1 MSSFNISVLSIKIDD
16 DRQRKDLGDI
26 TTLAQSFSA
35 IGQITPIVV
44 EPDGDTYRLIAGERR
59 LTAAKKLGWFEIE
72 AITRADLSDRERV
85 LIELEENVRRKQLT
99 WQEEVKAVQ
108 TFVTLSKEPQAMAA
122 KSLVMSPQTL
132 SHMLTLAD
140 NLDRFPELKDCPTWT
155 SAYAQVT
162 IKLKRLTDAALE
174 DIFEDIASGDLN
186 TAPPEDL
193 ILDSEPTSPASTPKL
208 SHLYAD
214 PAPAKPKEAPAFQA
228 LEGDFALWAK
238 EYTGRRFNLIHCD
251 FPYGLNMG
259 SANLQNSSA
268 RWDVTDGRY
277 DDTPELFDRLTR
289 AFFDNQDNFISDT
302 AHCVFWLA
310 AKNYGRLASRFAHYG
325 WTVCDVPLIWHK
337 SDNAGIAPDVRRW
350 PRRTY
355 EIAVFASRG
364 DRKILKVKAASIA
377 GPTTKDHH
385 LSEKPTPVVTHF
397 LEMLVDETTEIFDP
411 TAGSGTALRAAK
423 ALGAKRGLGL
433 DVLPEHV
440 NYMNG
445 AWND

>member
-174 DIFEDIASGDLN
+174 DIFEDIVSGDLN

-208 SHLYAD
+208 SQLYAD
-214 PAPAKPKEAPAFQA
+214 PEPAKPKEAPAFQA

-238 EYTGRRFNLIHCD
+238 EYTGRRFNLLHCD

-289 AFFDNQDNFISDT
+289 AFFDNQDNFIADT

-377 GPTTKDHH
+377 GPTTKDYH

>member
-193 ILDSEPTSPASTPKL
+193 ILDSEPTSPASAPKL

-302 AHCVFWLA
+302 AHCIFWLA

>member
-26 TTLAQSFSA
+26 TPLAQSLSA

-44 EPDGDTYRLIAGERR
+44 ERDGDSFRLIAGERR
-59 LTAAKKLGWFEIE
+59 LTAAKKLGWSEIE

-108 TFVTLSKEPQAMAA
+108 TFVTLSKEPQALAA
-122 KSLVMSPQTL
+122 KSLVMSAQTL
-132 SHMLTLAD
+132 SHMITLAE
-140 NLDRFPELKDCPTWT
+140 NLERFPELKECPTWT
-155 SAYAQVT
+155 SAYSQVT
-162 IKLKRLTDAALE
+162 IKLQRLTDAALE
-174 DIFEDIASGDLN
+174 DIFEDIVSGPEEVEPKEVFLPEG
-186 TAPPEDL
+186 APAQPG
-193 ILDSEPTSPASTPKL
+193 IKTSQ
-208 SHLYAD
+208 LYAD
-214 PAPAKPKEAPAFQA
+214 PAPTPPKEAPAFQA

-238 EYTGRRFNLIHCD
+238 EYSGRRFNLIHCD
-251 FPYGLNMG
+251 FPYGLNMD

-277 DDTPELFDRLTR
+277 DDSPELFDRLTR

-310 AKNYGRLASRFAHYG
+310 AKNYGRIASRFTHYG

-350 PRRTY
+350 PRRTF
-355 EIAVFASRG
+355 EIAIFASRG

-377 GPTTKDHH
+377 APTTKDHH
-385 LSEKPTPVVTHF
+385 LSEKPIPVVTHF
-397 LEMLVDETTEIFDP
+397 MEMLVDGTTEIFDP

-423 ALGAKRGLGL
+423 SLGAKRGLGL

-445 AWND
+445 AWNG